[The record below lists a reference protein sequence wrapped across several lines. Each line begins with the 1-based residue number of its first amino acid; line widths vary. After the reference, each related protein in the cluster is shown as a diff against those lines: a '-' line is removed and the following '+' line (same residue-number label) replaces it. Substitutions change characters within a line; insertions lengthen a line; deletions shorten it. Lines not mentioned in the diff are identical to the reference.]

1 MPTIPNPFPS
11 KPEYQVTEAAQ
22 SVLMRDG
29 STVLLHRVYSHG
41 FPQNTLRAARFAD
54 AFVVFDVR
62 DAAPS
67 LADDLPRTHERD
79 VPGLIFYT
87 LRGQYRNA
95 DELHARV
102 LKRAKSFAR
111 LATYSP
117 EALAA

>member
-1 MPTIPNPFPS
+1 MPTLPNPFPH
-11 KPEYQVTEAAQ
+11 KPAYQVTEAAQ

-41 FPQNTLRAARFAD
+41 FPQNTLRAARFAE

-67 LADDLPRTHERD
+67 LADDLPRTHDRD
-79 VPGLIFYT
+79 VGGLIFYT
-87 LRGQYRNA
+87 LRGQFRNA
-95 DELHARV
+95 DELHARI
-102 LKRAKSFAR
+102 LKRAKAFGR
-111 LATYSP
+111 LPTHQP